1 MNNVTVNNPIKKQTY
16 EVGDIFALTDKENS
30 VDFEILS
37 QVSDSEGSIFF
48 CLVSLHNGNRWVDGK
63 DNVDELIECATKSGI
78 ENDCTLIK
86 LGKGSVITIKID

>member
-1 MNNVTVNNPIKKQTY
+1 MNEVTINNPIKKQTY

-63 DNVDELIECATKSGI
+63 DNVDELIERATKSAI
-78 ENDCTLIK
+78 ENDCTLTK
-86 LGKGSVITIKID
+86 LCKGSMIKIKVE